1 MLFRSRQ
8 HYFQGGSWGPEDPLM
23 ESMRELCGIIRT
35 RVLDQQSALLW
46 WTGDIT
52 KLDVDAIVN
61 AANPTLLGG
70 GGVDGAIHRAAG
82 PKLLQACTDLPL
94 VSAGVRCPTGDAR
107 LTAAFDL
114 PATHVLHTVG
124 PRWTGGESGEP
135 TLLANAYTACMTIA
149 LERRFQSIAFP
160 AISTGV
166 YGFPKERAE
175 NIATEVVHRMLGK
188 SSQTLRVIFVR
199 FEA

>member
-1 MLFRSRQ
+1 M
-8 HYFQGGSWGPEDPLM
+8 
-23 ESMRELCGIIRT
+23 
-35 RVLDQQSALLW
+35 
-46 WTGDIT
+46 
-52 KLDVDAIVN
+52 
-61 AANPTLLGG
+61 
-70 GGVDGAIHRAAG
+70 
-82 PKLLQACTDLPL
+82 
-94 VSAGVRCPTGDAR
+94 SAGVRCPTGDAR